1 MAAEASK
8 HDLFF
13 SGGTAGV
20 LLLHA
25 YTGSP
30 RDVQLLAR
38 YLHEQGYTVLAPCFC
53 GHQQASVQ
61 HLLEQTPQ
69 QWWQDVLSGIATL
82 RAAGCQRLAVFG
94 LSLGG
99 MMALKLLAAQQPDVL
114 VGGSFNS
121 AVPLVDSDR
130 VAAQLHRYVVQHTS
144 NEAADL
150 LAQRIAAADRQLQQ
164 IEEFSLGVA
173 EQLLKIDCP
182 VLVVQSLQDELIDVA
197 SGAQLIQRMPFAE
210 PQLAEFA
217 DSTHVVTV
225 GKERMAFQQTVV
237 RFLHETG
244 VTPQ

>member
-1 MAAEASK
+1 M
-8 HDLFF
+8 
-13 SGGTAGV
+13 
-20 LLLHA
+20 
-25 YTGSP
+25 
-30 RDVQLLAR
+30 
-38 YLHEQGYTVLAPCFC
+38 
-53 GHQQASVQ
+53 
-61 HLLEQTPQ
+61 
-69 QWWQDVLSGIATL
+69 
-82 RAAGCQRLAVFG
+82 
-94 LSLGG
+94 
-99 MMALKLLAAQQPDVL
+99 
-114 VGGSFNS
+114 
-121 AVPLVDSDR
+121 
-130 VAAQLHRYVVQHTS
+130 
-144 NEAADL
+144 
-150 LAQRIAAADRQLQQ
+150 AQRIAAADRQLQQ